1 MCPFSHS
8 PTNSEYFYSFV
19 SLSNLLVLGGNEA
32 FSIGL
37 SSLVNLRHSL
47 LGASTL
53 YFTVSCLFMVYA
65 HFPVGWLVLFLLT
78 YRRSLSVTSIHP
90 LSIIYCKYSL
100 LAAVHY
106 LILFALSFIPEN
118 FCLLKWEAHLSLM
131 VQSWPD
137 RGPGLDRHW
146 KDNAKMSSGL
156 FGPLLPPLRP
166 LLLVACLFGLLFV
179 SFYAL

>member
-1 MCPFSHS
+1 M
-8 PTNSEYFYSFV
+8 
-19 SLSNLLVLGGNEA
+19 
-32 FSIGL
+32 
-37 SSLVNLRHSL
+37 NLRHSL

-106 LILFALSFIPEN
+106 LMLFALSFIPEN

-137 RGPGLDRHW
+137 RGPGLAGIERTMQRCPQGFSAHCCLPCGRCCW
-146 KDNAKMSSGL
+146 
-156 FGPLLPPLRP
+156 LL
-166 LLLVACLFGLLFV
+166 ACLDCLFLFMRCKD
-179 SFYAL
+179 SLSSSPPAGGWHCFFPCACL